1 MSAAVN
7 MPTSRL
13 WAAYFGEIHFE
24 FIKALRTPQFAVP
37 TLFFPIMFYMLFAL
51 ALGARGSAGSLAS
64 FANYGVFGCM
74 GPGLFGFGVALAVER
89 ELGLLTLKQALPS
102 PAGAY
107 LIARAVMAMLFV
119 SLITLMLMTLAVLFA
134 HVPMTLGQA
143 LQILC
148 VNVLGTLPF
157 CAIGMFV
164 GALVSGQAAVAI
176 CNLIFLP
183 MSFLSGLWFPLHI
196 LPKFLVDIAPAWP
209 AYHLSQLALRA
220 VDAPNSG
227 SPAIHVLALV
237 VITVLF
243 FFLAMRRLQSGGYRL
258 LGARPRR
265 TLAIFAGTAA
275 VLAALLFSGVLGGKQ
290 AATEDAPA
298 ATDATSAATG
308 TPPSEAAAGGAAP
321 KVVVLSDFD
330 SGSAATAY
338 GVGWGA
344 AGDDMR
350 GGNSTAT
357 QRLVEGGAGGSKGA
371 LEVTGNL
378 GDGLQYP
385 FAGTMFFPVGPPMQ
399 GLVDYSGKKTLSF
412 QARGDGRRYMLM
424 VISGLAVEGIPLMYD
439 FPTSPEWQEVR
450 LDIAKYGSVD
460 WKRVRAIGVGTMG
473 PVGPF
478 RFEIDDVR
486 LE

>member
-1 MSAAVN
+1 VNTTVN
-7 MPTSRL
+7 MPSTRL
-13 WAAYFGEIHFE
+13 WAAYFGEIRFE

-37 TLFFPIMFYMLFAL
+37 TLFFPIMFYVLFAL
-51 ALGARGSAGSLAS
+51 ALGRGNSASLNS

-102 PAGAY
+102 PAGSY

-134 HVPMTLGQA
+134 HAPLTLGQA
-143 LQILC
+143 TQIFC

-164 GALVSGQAAVAI
+164 GSLVSGQAAVAI

-183 MSFLSGLWFPLHI
+183 MSFLSGLWFPI
-196 LPKFLVDIAPAWP
+196 QVLPKFLVDIAPTWP

-220 VDAPNSG
+220 VDAPNTG
-227 SPAIHVLALV
+227 SPATHVLALV
-237 VITVLF
+237 LITVVF
-243 FFLAMRRLQSGGYRL
+243 FFFAMRRLQSGGYRL

-265 TLAIFAGTAA
+265 TLVTVTGAGAI
-275 VLAALLFSGVLGGKQ
+275 VVALLFSGVFGGKQ

-308 TPPSEAAAGGAAP
+308 TPSSEPAAGVAAP
-321 KVVVLSDFD
+321 ATVLLSDFD
-330 SGSAATAY
+330 SGSAAASY
-338 GVGWGA
+338 GVGWTA

-350 GGNSTAT
+350 GGNSHAT
-357 QRLVEGGAGGSKGA
+357 QRLVDGGAGGSKGA
-371 LEVTGNL
+371 LEVTGEIGNAI
-378 GDGLQYP
+378 QYP
-385 FAGTMFFPVGPPMQ
+385 FAGTMFFPQGPPMK
-399 GLVDYSGKKTLSF
+399 GLMDYSTKKTLTF
-412 QARGDGRRYMLM
+412 QARGDGRRYMVM
-424 VISGLAVEGIPLMYD
+424 VISGLAMGGIPLMYD
-439 FPTSPEWQEVR
+439 FEAGPEWKEVR
-450 LDIAKYGSVD
+450 LDIASLGAAD
-460 WKRVRAIGVGTMG
+460 WKRVRMIRVGTMG

-478 RFEIDDVR
+478 RFQIDDVR

>member
-1 MSAAVN
+1 VNTTVN
-7 MPTSRL
+7 MPASRL
-13 WAAYFGEIHFE
+13 WAAYFGEIRFE

-37 TLFFPIMFYMLFAL
+37 TLFFPIMFYVLFAIG
-51 ALGARGSAGSLAS
+51 LGGRGNGGSLNS
-64 FANYGVFGCM
+64 FANFGVFGCM

-102 PAGAY
+102 PAGTY

-119 SLITLMLMTLAVLFA
+119 SLITLMLMTLAVVFA
-134 HVPMTLGQA
+134 RVPLTPAQA
-143 LQILC
+143 AKIFC

-164 GALVSGQAAVAI
+164 GSLVSGQAAVAI

-183 MSFLSGLWFPLHI
+183 MSFLSGLWFPIQI
-196 LPKFLVDIAPAWP
+196 LPKFLVDIAPTWP

-220 VDAPNSG
+220 VDAPSSG
-227 SPAIHVLALV
+227 STAVHVLSLALIAV
-237 VITVLF
+237 VF
-243 FFLAMRRLQSGGYRL
+243 FFFAMRRLQSGGYRL

-265 TLAIFAGTAA
+265 TLATVTGAGAIVT
-275 VLAALLFSGVLGGKQ
+275 ALLFSGVFGGKQ
-290 AATEDAPA
+290 AATEDATA

-308 TPPSEAAAGGAAP
+308 TPPSEPPAGVAAP
-321 KVVVLSDFD
+321 AVVLLSDFD
-330 SGSAATAY
+330 AGSVAAAY
-338 GVGWGA
+338 GVGWIA

-350 GGNSTAT
+350 GGNSSAA
-357 QRLVEGGAGGSKGA
+357 QKLVVGGAAGGKGA
-371 LEVTGNL
+371 LEVTGAV
-378 GDGLQYP
+378 GDAIQYP
-385 FAGTMFFPVGPPMQ
+385 FAGTMFFPEGPPMQ
-399 GLVDYSGKKTLSF
+399 GLMDYSTKKTLTL
-412 QARGDGRRYMLM
+412 QVRGDGRRYMLM

-439 FPTSPEWQEVR
+439 FETGPEWHEVR
-450 LDIAKYGSVD
+450 LVLADYSNVD

-486 LE
+486 VE

>member
-1 MSAAVN
+1 MSATVN
-7 MPTSRL
+7 MPGSRL
-13 WAAYFGEIHFE
+13 LAAYLGEIRFE

-37 TLFFPIMFYMLFAL
+37 TLFFPIMFYTLFAL
-51 ALGARGSAGSLAS
+51 ALGSRGGGGSLTS

-102 PAGAY
+102 PAGSY

-119 SLITLMLMTLAVLFA
+119 GLITLMLMTLAVLFA
-134 HVPMTLGQA
+134 HAPLTLGQA
-143 LQILC
+143 TQIFC

-164 GALVSGQAAVAI
+164 GSLVSGQAAVAI

-183 MSFLSGLWFPLHI
+183 MSFLSGLWFPIGI
-196 LPKFLVDIAPAWP
+196 LPKFLVDIAPTWP

-243 FFLAMRRLQSGGYRL
+243 FILAMRRLQSGGYRL

-265 TLAIFAGTAA
+265 TLAIVTGTAA
-275 VLAALLFSGVLGGKQ
+275 VVAALLFAGVFGGR
-290 AATEDAPA
+290 
-298 ATDATSAATG
+298 ATDAASAATGAASAATG
-308 TPPSEAAAGGAAP
+308 TPAPESPAGVAVP
-321 KVVVLSDFD
+321 QVVELSNFD
-330 SGSAATAY
+330 AGSAATAY

-350 GGNSTAT
+350 GGNSHAT
-357 QRLVEGGAGGSKGA
+357 QQLVDGGAGSSKGA
-371 LEVTGNL
+371 LEVTGAI
-378 GDGLQYP
+378 GDGIQYP
-385 FAGTMFFPVGPPMQ
+385 FAGTMFFPQGPPMQ
-399 GLVDYSGKKTLSF
+399 GLMDFSGKKTLTF

-424 VISGLAVEGIPLMYD
+424 VISGLAVEGIPLMFD
-439 FPTSPEWQEVR
+439 FETGPDWHEVR
-450 LDIAKYGSVD
+450 LDLAKFGSVD

-478 RFEIDDVR
+478 RFAIDDVR